1 MLDSGNVVVHVM
13 TESARKN
20 WDLEGLWQK
29 VGNEGRRVAAIVDE
43 RIAVEDAEEEM
54 EEPTYDEGEEVDSQ
68 VRMDG
73 IEVEEMNKIA

>member
-20 WDLEGLWQK
+20 WDLEGLWTR
-29 VGNEGRRVAAIVDE
+29 VGNEGKRVAAV
-43 RIAVEDAEEEM
+43 VEAQEALQEEEEEM
-54 EEPTYDEGEEVDSQ
+54 EEPTYAEGEEVDSQ

-73 IEVEEMNKIA
+73 IEVEEMDKIA